1 MSDIKNDLK
10 KFLTNHQKAL
20 DSLDFNNLY
29 FGWLQY
35 SSDYPPIQAMPLLSK
50 AFMSVGLKPWTYLTS
65 IEIYSF
71 YRLKG
76 LGDVVLSPDV
86 EGIYDGAFAYSDINT
101 IKIPDTI
108 KYIETTAF
116 DGCINLRDIYYMGS
130 RNEFIKV
137 LENSGWSKRQI
148 ESTLKYCL
156 FNK

>member
-35 SSDYPPIQAMPLLSK
+35 SSDYPPSKSMPLLSK
-50 AFMSVGLKPWTYLTS
+50 VLMSVGLKPWTHLAS

-108 KYIETTAF
+108 KYIEINAF
-116 DGCINLRDIYYMGS
+116 EGSYLKTIYYMGS
-130 RNEFIKV
+130 RDNFIKV
-137 LENSGWSKRQI
+137 LENSGWSRIQI
-148 ESTLKYCL
+148 EDTLKYCL

>member
-10 KFLTNHQKAL
+10 RFLTNHQKAL
-20 DSLDFNNLY
+20 ASLDFNNLY

-35 SSDYPPIQAMPLLSK
+35 SSDYPPSKSMSLLSK
-50 AFMSVGLKPWTYLTS
+50 VLMSVGLKPWTYLTS

-76 LGDVVLSPDV
+76 LGDVVLNPDV

-108 KYIETTAF
+108 KYIEINAF
-116 DGCINLRDIYYMGS
+116 EGSYLKTIYYMGS
-130 RNEFIKV
+130 RDNFIKV
-137 LENSGWSKRQI
+137 LENSGWSRIQI
-148 ESTLKYCL
+148 ENTLKYCL